1 MIILDDEKEERTLA
15 DLKKE
20 EKEEIKKLPFAYA
33 EVNRLMKKYLDKDKQ
48 VEKRV
53 KIELN
58 KFLGR
63 VLETVCTNL
72 NNYPYATVR
81 YDMLKESIYVYDKL
95 PRITDERERLLKTLD
110 MMESTIGVMKQ
121 DIIATMKLMDVEEK
135 EVEE

>member
-63 VLETVCTNL
+63 VLETVCTNF